1 MGGREPL
8 VATTTRSEVREATG
22 ILLVVRWDGED
33 GLLKVIIAELLEGD
47 RSCDSGE
54 HRDVWHTEIGGVI

>member
-1 MGGREPL
+1 M
-8 VATTTRSEVREATG
+8 TTRSEVREATG
-22 ILLVVRWDGED
+22 VLFVVRWDGED

>member
-1 MGGREPL
+1 M
-8 VATTTRSEVREATG
+8 TTRSEVREATG